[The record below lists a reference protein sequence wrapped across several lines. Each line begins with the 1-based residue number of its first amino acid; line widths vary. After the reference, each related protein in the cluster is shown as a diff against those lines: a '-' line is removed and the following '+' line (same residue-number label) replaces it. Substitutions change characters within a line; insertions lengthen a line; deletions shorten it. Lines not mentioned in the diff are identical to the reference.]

1 MPAKRSHTAAAT
13 TPASA
18 RTESEQPEKHQVTSA
33 DFPSTSQVIA
43 TNPPS
48 PVTSV
53 ARFFDGQLREIN
65 LSKVRLGR
73 FRVTFGGLDS
83 AVTTAVVLEH
93 DFHIK
98 KEVCY
103 SAYHH
108 SYTV

>member
-13 TPASA
+13 TQAASA
-18 RTESEQPEKHQVTSA
+18 KTESEQPHQVTSA

-43 TNPPS
+43 TNAPS

-98 KEVCY
+98 KEVCH
-103 SAYHH
+103 SVYHH
-108 SYTV
+108 SNTV